1 MKNKSKE
8 LTIITVVKNDR
19 SGIEKTIKSIILQ
32 KTKRVE
38 YIVVDGNSKDGTKK
52 IINKFKDKI
61 DKIISEKDRGIYYAM
76 NKGITNSSG
85 NIIGF
90 CNSGDILFPNG
101 LKTILKNFKK
111 KKIDVLFATVKR
123 NYIGKTIIKHGFN
136 KNRIFYNFDFATT
149 HSTGFYI
156 KKKIHDQIGLYDTKF
171 IISADYD
178 FYLRL
183 IKLNKFKLGSSNKKN
198 IIGEM
203 MSGGHSS
210 KFSYIKHLNEE
221 TKIRLKNKQNLI
233 LVILIYLNSVIKNFH
248 KII

>member
-38 YIVVDGNSKDGTKK
+38 YIIVDGNSKDGTKK

-101 LKTILKNFKK
+101 LRTILKNFKK
-111 KKIDVLFATVKR
+111 KK
-123 NYIGKTIIKHGFN
+123 N
-136 KNRIFYNFDFATT
+136 
-149 HSTGFYI
+149 
-156 KKKIHDQIGLYDTKF
+156 
-171 IISADYD
+171 
-178 FYLRL
+178 
-183 IKLNKFKLGSSNKKN
+183 
-198 IIGEM
+198 
-203 MSGGHSS
+203 
-210 KFSYIKHLNEE
+210 
-221 TKIRLKNKQNLI
+221 
-233 LVILIYLNSVIKNFH
+233 
-248 KII
+248 